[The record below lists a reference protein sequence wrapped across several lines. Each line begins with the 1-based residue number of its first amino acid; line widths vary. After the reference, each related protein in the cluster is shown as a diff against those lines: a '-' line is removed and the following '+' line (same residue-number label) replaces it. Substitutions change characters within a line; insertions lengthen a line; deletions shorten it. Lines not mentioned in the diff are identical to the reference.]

1 MTLLEQAR
9 QAQSRAYCPYS
20 QYPVGCALEAAD
32 GAVFT
37 GCNIENASYGATVC
51 AERVALF
58 EAVKLGHRNFRRLV
72 ICTNATSPAPPCGL
86 CRQALAEFCSPD
98 LAIILVGAHDSRIEF
113 RFGDLFPH
121 PFSPASLL

>member
-1 MTLLEQAR
+1 MTLVERAR
-9 QAQSRAYCPYS
+9 EAQSQAYCPYS
-20 QYPVGCALEAAD
+20 HYPVGCALETED

-58 EAVKLGHRNFRRLV
+58 EAVKQGNRHFRRLV

-86 CRQALAEFCSPD
+86 CRQALAEFCAPD
-98 LAIILVGAHDSRIEF
+98 LAIILVGAHDPQIEF
-113 RFGDLFPH
+113 RLADLFPH